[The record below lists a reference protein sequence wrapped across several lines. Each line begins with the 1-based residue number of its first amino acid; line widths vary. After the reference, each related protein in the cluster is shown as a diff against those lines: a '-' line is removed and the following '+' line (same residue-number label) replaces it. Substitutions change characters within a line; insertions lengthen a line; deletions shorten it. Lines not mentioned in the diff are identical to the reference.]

1 MNPSAFPVTPTPSIG
16 TNPSHS
22 PIPSF
27 TPTFTLFATPVTR
40 AEAGVLA
47 AFLLALLVA
56 CAGPHVAQ
64 HAHYHAFADQ
74 RTLWGVPCALDVLSN
89 LAFALLGGWGLLR
102 MYGQP
107 NGTAQAA
114 GSQRTL
120 SVLFFAGLVLTA
132 LCSTAYHLAPDDA
145 RLAIDRLG
153 MVSAFAGL
161 LGLAAADRVSA
172 RSGLWLAS
180 AVLALGPVAVLVWAH
195 TGNLLPWSVLQGGG
209 MVLIVVLALR
219 SPVGGAWGIPLATV
233 IAWYVLAKL
242 LELGDHAVFAATQG
256 WVSGHSLKHV
266 FAAMAAWPVMALM
279 HNGAHARPEQHG
291 AVRA

>member
-1 MNPSAFPVTPTPSIG
+1 MSRFALHSKPIRSLVPSP
-16 TNPSHS
+16 
-22 PIPSF
+22 

-40 AEAGVLA
+40 AEAGVLT

-89 LAFALLGGWGLLR
+89 LAFALMGGWGLMRLF
-102 MYGQP
+102 GHT
-107 NGTAQAA
+107 NGIAQAA

-120 SVLFFAGLVLTA
+120 SVLFFAG
-132 LCSTAYHLAPDDA
+132 
-145 RLAIDRLG
+145 LAIDRLG

-161 LGLAAADRVSA
+161 LGLAATDRVSA
-172 RSGLWLAS
+172 RSGLWLAA

-219 SPVGGAWGIPLATV
+219 PPVGGAWGIPLAAV

-266 FAAMAAWPVMALM
+266 FAAMAAWPVIALM

>member
-1 MNPSAFPVTPTPSIG
+1 MNLSAFPATPTPSPASLHAA
-16 TNPSHS
+16 TL
-22 PIPSF
+22 IPQP

-40 AEAGVLA
+40 AEAGVLS

-89 LAFALLGGWGLLR
+89 LAFALLGGGGLLR
-102 MYGQP
+102 LYGQP
-107 NGTAQAA
+107 NGTAQTAV
-114 GSQRTL
+114 SQRTL

-145 RLAIDRLG
+145 GLAIDRLG

-172 RSGLWLAS
+172 RSGLWLAA

-219 SPVGGAWGIPLATV
+219 SPVGGAWGIPLAAV

-279 HNGAHARPEQHG
+279 HNGAHARIGQHG